1 MIWGGVSKW
10 WLFQKDIICFIS
22 SFESRSML
30 EISRWTRIWVQ
41 HSRVFLAVRITFPEV
56 RNRKGT
62 KSGLVQHWD
71 DTKFA
76 ILKLK
81 PIPSSCLLPL
91 AICSP
96 PIMIVGTSI
105 TLQLIIEATHKINL
119 HLFQQNNL
127 TPTTFVQ
134 ARSSISLFPQR
145 HGWLILCC
153 SKYFTF
159 YVLLS

>member
-1 MIWGGVSKW
+1 M
-10 WLFQKDIICFIS
+10 
-22 SFESRSML
+22 
-30 EISRWTRIWVQ
+30 VQ
-41 HSRVFLAVRITFPEV
+41 HSRAFLAVRITFPEV

-62 KSGLVQHWD
+62 KSGLVQQWGNEMIQNLQ
-71 DTKFA
+71 FWN
-76 ILKLK
+76 LK

-96 PIMIVGTSI
+96 PIMIFGTSI

-145 HGWLILCC
+145 HAWLILCC
-153 SKYFTF
+153 SEYFTF
-159 YVLLS
+159 YVLKISMNAHWYFSNTFLDQWNRNLLLGRI